1 MGTMQSQNETHNLN
15 VESKQG
21 EKSTKW
27 NQNLDGRNLVLNFDG
42 RYLLVNFGKERI
54 SNWIF
59 FLVIQR
65 ATFSEKF

>member
-1 MGTMQSQNETHNLN
+1 MGTMQSQNETQNLN

-42 RYLLVNFGKERI
+42 RYLLVNFGKVRI
-54 SNWIF
+54 SN
-59 FLVIQR
+59 
-65 ATFSEKF
+65 